1 VPEAEKFVVGGSD
14 RWGKPVSVSLLS
26 KNSIEMSH
34 AKEMLE
40 KELETIAAL
49 TNISDNSPI
58 GKQEIRIK
66 LKPKAYALGLNQ
78 IYIANQVRQGF
89 YGGQAQRLQ
98 EGKDEIRVWVR
109 YPKEGRQNMS
119 QFENMRIKTAQGEFP
134 LLELIDYDIERGP
147 VSIKRYNLQKEIT
160 VEADLKDPN
169 DDVPPILEKIEKDI
183 MPKIQAKYPGVKY
196 EFMGQ
201 MKSSKESAGEMG
213 FYFMIAFFVIL
224 LIIMIHFK
232 SYIQSLLI
240 ISMVP
245 IGWMGS
251 AWGHGLEGVPISML
265 SVWGMVALAG
275 VIVNDA
281 VVFLSKYND
290 LIVEGDKVE
299 TAAYNAGIARFR
311 AIMLTTITT
320 SIGLYPLILET
331 SFQAQFLIPMAIALA
346 YGVLFGTMFILIFFP
361 ALIVCINDINCMIY
375 RIWTGKQCSKEEL
388 EPAMK
393 NYNRSLG

>member
-1 VPEAEKFVVGGSD
+1 
-14 RWGKPVSVSLLS
+14 
-26 KNSIEMSH
+26 
-34 AKEMLE
+34 
-40 KELETIAAL
+40 
-49 TNISDNSPI
+49 
-58 GKQEIRIK
+58 
-66 LKPKAYALGLNQ
+66 
-78 IYIANQVRQGF
+78 
-89 YGGQAQRLQ
+89 
-98 EGKDEIRVWVR
+98 
-109 YPKEGRQNMS
+109 
-119 QFENMRIKTAQGEFP
+119 MRIKTPQGEYP
-134 LLELIDYDIERGP
+134 LKELIDYTIDRGP

-160 VEADLKDPN
+160 VEADLKNPN
-169 DDVPPILEKIEKDI
+169 DDVPPILEKISGDI
-183 MPKIQAKYPGVKY
+183 MPRIQAKYPGVKY

-213 FYFMIAFFVIL
+213 FYFLIAFFVIL

-232 SYIQSLLI
+232 SYIQAFVI

-245 IGWMGS
+245 IGWMGA

-290 LIVEGDKVE
+290 LIVEGMKVKE
-299 TAAYNAGIARFR
+299 AAFEAGLARFR

-361 ALIVCINDINCMIY
+361 ALIVCLNDINCMVY
-375 RIWTGKQCSKEEL
+375 RVWTGKECVREDL

-393 NYNRSLG
+393 NYQRSLG